1 MDFDHRVPKVLI
13 KAALTHQKSIIE
25 IEIFGGKNEGNAK
38 KTAGGVCDR
47 HDWCQKNPLAKM
59 TTNKEIS

>member
-13 KAALTHQKSIIE
+13 
-25 IEIFGGKNEGNAK
+25 N

-47 HDWCQKNPLAKM
+47 HDWCQKKSYRKND
-59 TTNKEIS
+59 NKKEMS